1 MLIIKY
7 LWGRVLL
14 NTHDRLRYLTWVR
27 FHFPSS
33 YCQLSSIHRWIF
45 TGRKSTYPSPS
56 KIFCGTIFRIH
67 GKQML
72 LSMYPRGQHRLSMGG
87 QRCQSTTVATKS
99 ASVRF
104 WWNIRRMRQAA
115 VVAESEEKSTG
126 IMEMRRD
133 SQKTAMIDLTKR
145 KNLLVRKTL
154 FFIHL
159 FYSRT
164 DFSKVLIW
172 WTAYRSNLKMIAKRY
187 KIFSN
192 LILDLSWKL
201 LSLFFFGME
210 RTWLFRKW

>member
-1 MLIIKY
+1 
-7 LWGRVLL
+7 
-14 NTHDRLRYLTWVR
+14 
-27 FHFPSS
+27 
-33 YCQLSSIHRWIF
+33 
-45 TGRKSTYPSPS
+45 
-56 KIFCGTIFRIH
+56 
-67 GKQML
+67 
-72 LSMYPRGQHRLSMGG
+72 MYPRGQHRLSMGG

-126 IMEMRRD
+126 NMEMRRD

-145 KNLLVRKTL
+145 KNLLVRKLL
-154 FFIHL
+154 FFIYL

-192 LILDLSWKL
+192 LILDLPWKL
-201 LSLFFFGME
+201 LSLFFLEWKEHDYFESDNFVGNRILGIILYIVQLVHVCLVTHIGNCKQGLTNKLE
-210 RTWLFRKW
+210 LL